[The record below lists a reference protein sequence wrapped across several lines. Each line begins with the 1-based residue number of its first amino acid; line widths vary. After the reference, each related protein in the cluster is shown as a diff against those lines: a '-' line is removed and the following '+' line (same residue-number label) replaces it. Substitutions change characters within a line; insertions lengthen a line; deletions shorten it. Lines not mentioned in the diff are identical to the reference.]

1 LSCVFN
7 ITQNKEETEMSK
19 QLLSETGIFQCPQLG
34 PLANYIPAFTSIL
47 SFQGFTP
54 ASLRSKTQ
62 IVRKFSLWLG
72 KRQIKVCELDE
83 GAIDAFFK
91 QHPRPGYVRRGDF
104 STLCSLLEWLREIQ
118 EVKTLLPEVDNS
130 ELDRIECDFSRHLE
144 QERGLSKATLH
155 NYLPVIRCF
164 LTERFGSDAAVLRE
178 IEAPDAIQFVLR
190 HARTMS
196 CRRAQLMTS
205 ALRGF
210 LRFLHLRGDI
220 AIDLA
225 SSVPTVADWKMS
237 ELPKSIE
244 PEEVERLLRNCDRRT
259 ALGQRDYAVLILLAR
274 LGLRAGEVVALKLDD
289 IDWEAGLITIRGKG
303 ARHDQLPIPQEVGE
317 ALAIYL
323 RQGRPPC
330 DTRRVFVRARA
341 PRRGFS
347 SSVAIAN
354 IVRRALRRAGLD
366 PIRKGAHLLRH
377 SLATKMLQQG
387 ACLAEIGQILRH
399 STQNTTEIYTKIDL
413 AALGALAR
421 PWPGGDL

>member
-1 LSCVFN
+1 
-7 ITQNKEETEMSK
+7 MSK
-19 QLLSETGIFQCPQLG
+19 QLLSETAISQCSQLG
-34 PLANYIPAFTSIL
+34 PLDNYIPIFTSLL

-62 IVRKFSLWLG
+62 IVRNLSLWMC
-72 KRQIKVCELDE
+72 KRQIRVCELDE
-83 GAIDAFFK
+83 GTIDVFFK
-91 QHPRPGYVRRGDF
+91 QHLRPGYIRRGDF
-104 STLCSLLEWLREIQ
+104 STLCRLLEWLREIR
-118 EVKTLLPEVDNS
+118 EVKTLLPQIDTS
-130 ELDRIECDFSRHLE
+130 ELDRIESDFSLHLE
-144 QERGLSKATLH
+144 QERGLSEATLH

-164 LTERFGSDAAVLRE
+164 LTERFGSNAVVLSK
-178 IEAPDAIQFVLR
+178 IEASDVTQFVLR
-190 HARTMS
+190 HARTMG

-210 LRFLHLRGDI
+210 FRFLYFRGDI
-220 AIDLA
+220 PIDLA

-244 PEEVERLLRNCDRRT
+244 PEEVERLLRNCDRGT
-259 ALGQRDYAVLILLAR
+259 APGQRDYAVLILLAR

-303 ARHDQLPIPQEVGE
+303 ARHDQLPLPQDVGE

-323 RQGRPPC
+323 RHGRPPC

-347 SSVAIAN
+347 SSVAIAD
-354 IVRRALRRAGLD
+354 IVRRALTRAGLD

-387 ACLAEIGQILRH
+387 ACLAEIGHILRH
-399 STQNTTEIYTKIDL
+399 STQNTTEIYTKVDL
-413 AALGALAR
+413 TALSALAQ
-421 PWPGGDL
+421 PWPGGEL